1 VYVSV
6 AQLVH
11 GGCRFLDPHG
21 RLGRP
26 RRCSKPILLRARGTA
41 HWRLKLNARGLPRGR
56 YRVTVRAFDTAGN
69 REAPTRHANTT
80 VVTLP

>member
-6 AQLVH
+6 AQLVRA
-11 GGCRFLDPHG
+11 GCRFLDSHG
-21 RLGRP
+21 LLGR
-26 RRCSKPILLRARGTA
+26 RRACSKPVLVRARGTA
-41 HWRLKLNARGLPRGR
+41 SWRLTVKAHRLPAGR